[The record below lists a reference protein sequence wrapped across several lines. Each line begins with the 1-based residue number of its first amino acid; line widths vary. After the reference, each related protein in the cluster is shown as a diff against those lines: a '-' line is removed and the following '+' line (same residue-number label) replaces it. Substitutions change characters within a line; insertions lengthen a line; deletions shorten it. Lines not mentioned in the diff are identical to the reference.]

1 MEGMTAQNAEVPVE
15 TQARKPVL
23 HEEIVERLRDLIFT
37 GKLLPDIRVPEKDL
51 CQRFNISRTPLR
63 EALKVLASEGLITLL
78 PNRGARVTR
87 LTPSDA
93 EELFPVMGALEA
105 LSGELACAQATDA
118 DVAEIKALH
127 YQMALHHARGEREEY
142 FGVNQAIHLK
152 IMNIAGNPTL
162 AGVYNSLAGR
172 IRRVRYLAN
181 VSQTRWDQAMVE
193 HEDILV
199 ALEMRDG
206 GWLADLL
213 KSHLMNKLAAVKL
226 VIEQV
231 NDVD

>member
-1 MEGMTAQNAEVPVE
+1 MEGMAQQNAEASVE
-15 TQARKPVL
+15 TLSRKPVL
-23 HEEIVERLRDLIFT
+23 HEEIVERLRDLIFS
-37 GKLLPDIRVPEKDL
+37 GKLLPGIRVPEKDL

-78 PNRGARVTR
+78 PNRGARVTQ
-87 LTPSDA
+87 LTPGDA

-105 LSGELACAQATDA
+105 LSGELACAQATNA
-118 DVAEIKALH
+118 DIAEVKALH
-127 YQMALHHARGEREEY
+127 YQMALHHARGERDEY
-142 FGVNQAIHLK
+142 FNVNQAIHLK
-152 IMNIAGNPTL
+152 IMDIAGNPTL
-162 AGVYNSLAGR
+162 AGVYKSLAGR

-181 VSQTRWDQAMVE
+181 VSQTRWDQAMAE

-206 GWLADLL
+206 AWLADLL

-226 VIEQV
+226 VIEQT
-231 NDVD
+231 NNSY